1 MRLKPNLMTLRT
13 AGRLGWAIEANWA
26 DPLLFAI
33 YSIVRPIF
41 STLILVFM
49 YKVIAGGKT
58 DTELFAFIYLG
69 NAFFM
74 YVTNLLSGMGA
85 IVHDDR
91 EQYEMLKYI
100 YVAPINKYAY
110 LIGRGLPKLFLTTL
124 AVIITLTFGIFVFHL
139 KIDWQAANWLLFLVA
154 FPVGLFAALCL
165 GLILAAV
172 CLNTARH
179 GFALSEGSAGVFYL
193 AIGAVFPIDVLPHW
207 LQKVSLFIPLT
218 YWLELLRRSLG
229 AGGLSQTLSRYS
241 NGHLLWILF
250 LTALGLALTAH
261 LVYQWMEH
269 LARKQGKLD
278 LKFNY

>member
-1 MRLKPNLMTLRT
+1 MPLRSELRVLRT

-49 YKVIAGGKT
+49 YKVVAGGKT
-58 DTELFAFIYLG
+58 NTELFAFIYLG

-74 YVTNLLSGMGA
+74 YVTNLLAGMGA

-100 YVAPINKYAY
+100 YVAPVNKYAY
-110 LIGRGLPKLFLTTL
+110 LIGRGLPKLFLTTI

-139 KIDWQAANWLLFLVA
+139 KIDWHAANWSLFLIA
-154 FPVGLFAALCL
+154 FPVGLSATICL
-165 GLILAAV
+165 GLILAAI

-193 AIGAVFPIDVLPHW
+193 AIGAVFKVLQISHVFR
-207 LQKVSLFIPLT
+207 LVHEKLVDQLDRLDAVIVFC
-218 YWLELLRRSLG
+218 SLG
-229 AGGLSQTLSRYS
+229 KIEMIQLASK
-241 NGHLLWILF
+241 NGF
-250 LTALGLALTAH
+250 VQRPLG
-261 LVYQWMEH
+261 
-269 LARKQGKLD
+269 
-278 LKFNY
+278 